1 MSRPAW
7 SLFNY
12 QLIEPD
18 EQLDLFACQEV
29 RVHLVTRQLE
39 LGGTIDRTLCGTL
52 LPAQPR
58 WSQVDRSIF
67 QDQRLCPLCRAILN
81 RRSVARHRSGRSC
94 VSSCKGQLEARFTY
108 TIDFYLPVVLRRIFR
123 MLSRLSVVTCCLS
136 LAALCAAGSAS
147 ALQLPLPPPGE
158 DIVGQVQVIKAKY
171 EDTFADLGT
180 TYDLGY
186 SEMVAANPGVD
197 AWLPGAGTEIVLP
210 TRFILP
216 PGPREGI
223 VINLAEYRL
232 YYFPKGQN
240 VVYTFPLGIGREGWG
255 SPIAHTSII
264 AKTPNPTWTPP
275 ASIKAEHAANGDPL
289 PNVVPAGPDNP
300 LGPFKFTLGT
310 PGYLIHGSNAK
321 FGIGT
326 RTSHGCFRMFNNNV
340 LEMAGMV
347 PVGTS
352 VRIINDAY
360 KFGRSG
366 GKVYL
371 EAHTPLNDDG
381 TPSVVDKH
389 TAVINALLKR
399 EDLANQLRV
408 NWDQVRDVVAAEDG
422 LPTEIGVPGP
432 APIASSAPIDL
443 QQ

>member
-1 MSRPAW
+1 
-7 SLFNY
+7 
-12 QLIEPD
+12 
-18 EQLDLFACQEV
+18 
-29 RVHLVTRQLE
+29 
-39 LGGTIDRTLCGTL
+39 
-52 LPAQPR
+52 
-58 WSQVDRSIF
+58 
-67 QDQRLCPLCRAILN
+67 
-81 RRSVARHRSGRSC
+81 
-94 VSSCKGQLEARFTY
+94 
-108 TIDFYLPVVLRRIFR
+108 

-136 LAALCAAGSAS
+136 LAALCAAGSAA

-255 SPIAHTSII
+255 SPVAHTTIV

-275 ASIKAEHAANGDPL
+275 ASIKAEHAAEGDPL

-300 LGPFKFTLGT
+300 LGPFKFSLGT
-310 PGYLIHGSNAK
+310 PGYLIHGSNKK

-340 LEMAGMV
+340 LEMASMV

-360 KFGRSG
+360 KFGSSG

-399 EDLANQLRV
+399 EDLANHLRV

-422 LPTEIGVPGP
+422 LPTEIGMPGA
-432 APIASSAPIDL
+432 APMVSSTPIDL

>member
-1 MSRPAW
+1 
-7 SLFNY
+7 
-12 QLIEPD
+12 
-18 EQLDLFACQEV
+18 
-29 RVHLVTRQLE
+29 
-39 LGGTIDRTLCGTL
+39 
-52 LPAQPR
+52 
-58 WSQVDRSIF
+58 
-67 QDQRLCPLCRAILN
+67 
-81 RRSVARHRSGRSC
+81 
-94 VSSCKGQLEARFTY
+94 
-108 TIDFYLPVVLRRIFR
+108 

-136 LAALCAAGSAS
+136 LAALCASGSAA

-197 AWLPGAGTEIVLP
+197 AWLPGAGTEIGLP
-210 TRFILP
+210 TQFILP

-232 YYFPKGQN
+232 YYYPQGQN

-255 SPIAHTSII
+255 SPVAHPSII

-275 ASIKAEHAANGDPL
+275 ASIKAEHAAEGDPL

-310 PGYLIHGSNAK
+310 PGYLIHGSNKK

-340 LEMAGMV
+340 LEMASMV

-360 KFGRSG
+360 KFGSRG

-399 EDLANQLRV
+399 EDLANHLRV

-422 LPTEIGVPGP
+422 LPTEIGVPSA
-432 APIASSAPIDL
+432 APMVSSTPIDL

>member
-1 MSRPAW
+1 
-7 SLFNY
+7 
-12 QLIEPD
+12 
-18 EQLDLFACQEV
+18 
-29 RVHLVTRQLE
+29 
-39 LGGTIDRTLCGTL
+39 
-52 LPAQPR
+52 
-58 WSQVDRSIF
+58 
-67 QDQRLCPLCRAILN
+67 
-81 RRSVARHRSGRSC
+81 
-94 VSSCKGQLEARFTY
+94 
-108 TIDFYLPVVLRRIFR
+108 

-216 PGPREGI
+216 PGPREGF

-232 YYFPKGQN
+232 YYYPKGQN

-255 SPIAHTSII
+255 SPVAHTTITGKI
-264 AKTPNPTWTPP
+264 PNPTWTPP

-310 PGYLIHGSNAK
+310 PGYLIHGSNMK

-340 LEMAGMV
+340 LEMADMV

-352 VRIINDAY
+352 VCLSTTD
-360 KFGRSG
+360 
-366 GKVYL
+366 
-371 EAHTPLNDDG
+371 
-381 TPSVVDKH
+381 
-389 TAVINALLKR
+389 
-399 EDLANQLRV
+399 
-408 NWDQVRDVVAAEDG
+408 
-422 LPTEIGVPGP
+422 GVPSSFNGVC
-432 APIASSAPIDL
+432 ASR
-443 QQ
+443 

>member
-1 MSRPAW
+1 
-7 SLFNY
+7 
-12 QLIEPD
+12 
-18 EQLDLFACQEV
+18 
-29 RVHLVTRQLE
+29 
-39 LGGTIDRTLCGTL
+39 
-52 LPAQPR
+52 
-58 WSQVDRSIF
+58 
-67 QDQRLCPLCRAILN
+67 
-81 RRSVARHRSGRSC
+81 
-94 VSSCKGQLEARFTY
+94 
-108 TIDFYLPVVLRRIFR
+108 

-232 YYFPKGQN
+232 YYYPKGQN

-289 PNVVPAGPDNP
+289 PNVVPAGR
-300 LGPFKFTLGT
+300 T
-310 PGYLIHGSNAK
+310 
-321 FGIGT
+321 T
-326 RTSHGCFRMFNNNV
+326 RW
-340 LEMAGMV
+340 A
-347 PVGTS
+347 
-352 VRIINDAY
+352 
-360 KFGRSG
+360 RSSSPW
-366 GKVYL
+366 
-371 EAHTPLNDDG
+371 A
-381 TPSVVDKH
+381 
-389 TAVINALLKR
+389 R
-399 EDLANQLRV
+399 RV
-408 NWDQVRDVVAAEDG
+408 
-422 LPTEIGVPGP
+422 T
-432 APIASSAPIDL
+432 
-443 QQ
+443 